1 MTEER
6 PPEIPTRLLAR
17 ALGSTEV
24 AASVLGDLE
33 EDFVA
38 RLRRDGRGVAHRWYW
53 KEAAGLAAEAWI
65 GRALGRPIVREHDR
79 EGTGMRDA
87 LSTNG
92 FAQDFGYA
100 LRAIRRDRGFFV
112 FATLIIGLGVGA
124 ATAVF
129 SVMSPLLIQPL
140 PFEAPE
146 QLVLIENGDGTGG
159 LSGVTSRTSNVRD
172 FRAQA
177 RSFEAIAGFNAF
189 FDQASYN
196 LSGGG
201 EPERLQGADV
211 TGNLLD
217 VLGVQP
223 VVGRNFSRDEG
234 MQDGPRAM
242 ILTHG
247 FWVRR
252 FAADPSVVGTALP
265 LNDEPYTVVGVLP
278 ESFDF
283 ASVFTPTASV
293 DILLPWPISDETD
306 NWGNTTTMVARLA
319 SGVSIPAAQS
329 ELESVVAALEQADP
343 ERWGLG
349 GRISGLQER
358 IGRPFR
364 AGMMLLAAAAG
375 LVMLIVCVNLSN
387 MLLARS
393 PRRKREMAVRR
404 TLGATRGRL
413 VRQLLVESVMVSLSG
428 AVVGVLIAQAATR
441 FVSSSSGLEIPMLSS
456 ISIDGAAL
464 GFTVLI
470 AVIAG
475 LAVGAVPALQV
486 SEGGESE
493 AMGGSARGGGGS
505 RGARRLRELLVVSE
519 VAMACVLLV
528 FGGLVVRSFQQVMD
542 VDLGFEATHAIG
554 WQLASSRSFDTL
566 PEINAF
572 FDEIVTNVASVPGV
586 QAVGL
591 VDALPL
597 GTNRTW
603 GSRVVD
609 KQYEDDEGEGFF
621 PHVVDH
627 RYLQAMEIPLV
638 EGRYFNS
645 GDNQDGRLVIVVN
658 EEAARTIFDGN
669 AMGRKLDMWYGEV
682 EVVGVVGDVKHR
694 ALELGAD
701 SEVYFPMGQLWA
713 FQTVEMV
720 VRTELPAESVS
731 GAVGEAIRQIEA
743 QMPTEDWR
751 TLDSMVESSV
761 SPRRFTLQIL
771 VAFALSALLLA
782 SLGIYGVLSYS
793 VSERIPEIG
802 IRMALGESAEGVRKS
817 IVSQTMVLAVIG
829 VAVGAA
835 ISLVGSRLIGSL
847 LYGVEPTDP
856 LTFVGTMILL
866 LAVSAVSGLIPA
878 IRASRIDSAG
888 ALRSSA

>member
-1 MTEER
+1 MTER
-6 PPEIPTRLLAR
+6 PPDLPTRILAR
-17 ALGSTEV
+17 ALGRT
-24 AASVLGDLE
+24 AAAATVMGDLE

-38 RLRRDGRGVAHRWYW
+38 RLRGEGRRAAHRWYW
-53 KEAAGLAAEAWI
+53 KESIILAVEAWI
-65 GRALGRPIVREHDR
+65 GRVLGRPLVREHQR
-79 EGTGMRDA
+79 EETGMRDA

-92 FAQDFGYA
+92 FAQDVSYA
-100 LRAIRRDRGFFV
+100 LRALRRDRGFLL

-129 SVMSPLLIQPL
+129 SVMRPLLIQPL

-146 QLVLIENGDGTGG
+146 RLVLIENGDGTGG

-172 FRAQA
+172 FRAEA

-201 EPERLQGADV
+201 EPERLQGADI
-211 TGNLLD
+211 TSNMLE

-223 VVGRNFSRDEG
+223 VVGRNFTREEG
-234 MQDGPRAM
+234 LQDGPRAM

-252 FAADPSVVGTALP
+252 FAADPAVVGTTLP

-278 ESFDF
+278 ASFDF

-306 NWGNTTTMVARLA
+306 NWGNTTTMVARLGV
-319 SGVSIPAAQS
+319 GVSMPAAQA
-329 ELESVVAALEQADP
+329 ELESVISALEQADP

-393 PRRKREMAVRR
+393 PRRRREMAVRR

-413 VRQLLVESVMVSLSG
+413 VRQLLVESVITSLSG
-428 AVVGVLIAQAATR
+428 AVVGVAIARAATQ

-470 AVIAG
+470 AVVAG

-486 SEGGESE
+486 SEAGEAE
-493 AMGGSARGGGGS
+493 ALGGSTRGGGGS
-505 RGARRLRELLVVSE
+505 RGARRLRELLVVAE

-528 FGGLVVRSFQQVMD
+528 FGGLVVRSFQEVMD

-554 WQLASSRSFDTL
+554 WQLASSRDFDTL

-586 QAVGL
+586 EAVGL

-603 GSRVVD
+603 GTRVVD

-621 PHVVDH
+621 PHVIDH

-638 EGRYFNS
+638 EGRYFES
-645 GDNQDGRLVIVVN
+645 GDTEDGRLVVVVN
-658 EEAARTIFDGN
+658 EEAARSIFDGN
-669 AMGRKLDMWYGEV
+669 ALGRKITMWFGDA

-694 ALELGAD
+694 ALEMSAD
-701 SEVYFPMGQLWA
+701 NEIYFPMGQVWA

-720 VRTELPAESVS
+720 VRTQLPLESVI
-731 GAVGEAIRQIEA
+731 GAVGEAIRQVEA

-751 TLDSMVESSV
+751 TLDSVVESSV

-817 IVSQTMVLAVIG
+817 VVTQTMVLATIG
-829 VAVGAA
+829 VAVGAGL
-835 ISLVGSRLIGSL
+835 SLAGSRLIGSL

-856 LTFVGTMILL
+856 LTFAGTMLL
-866 LAVSAVSGLIPA
+866 LLVVSAISGLIPA
-878 IRASRIDSAG
+878 IRASRIDSAA

>member
-1 MTEER
+1 MTER
-6 PPEIPTRLLAR
+6 PPELPARILAH
-17 ALGSTEV
+17 ALGHSAP
-24 AASVLGDLE
+24 AATVLGDLE
-33 EDFVA
+33 EDFVV
-38 RLRRDGRGVAHRWYW
+38 RLRREGRRAAHRWYW
-53 KEAAGLAAEAWI
+53 KEAATLAVEAWI
-65 GRALGRPIVREHDR
+65 GRALGRPIVREHER
-79 EGTGMRDA
+79 EETGMRDA

-92 FAQDFGYA
+92 FAQDVSYA
-100 LRAIRRDRGFFV
+100 LRAIRRDRAFFV
-112 FATLIIGLGVGA
+112 FATLIVGLGVGA

-129 SVMSPLLIQPL
+129 SVISPLLIQPL
-140 PFEAPE
+140 PFESPDR
-146 QLVLIENGDGTGG
+146 LVLIENGDGTGG

-172 FRAQA
+172 FRTEV

-196 LSGGG
+196 LSGDG

-211 TGNLLD
+211 TSNMLD

-223 VVGRNFSRDEG
+223 VVGRNFTQEEG
-234 MQDGPRAM
+234 LQGGPRAM

-252 FAADPSVVGTALP
+252 FAADPAIVGSTLP

-278 ESFDF
+278 ASFDF

-306 NWGNTTTMVARLA
+306 NWGNTTTMVARLTP
-319 SGVSIPAAQS
+319 GVSIPAAQA
-329 ELESVVAALEQADP
+329 EVESVISALEQADP

-413 VRQLLVESVMVSLSG
+413 VRQLLLESVFVSLSG
-428 AVVGVLIAQAATR
+428 AVVGVVIARAATQ

-464 GFTVLI
+464 GFTTLI
-470 AVIAG
+470 AVVAG
-475 LAVGAVPALQV
+475 LVVGAVPALQV
-486 SEGGESE
+486 SEAGEAE
-493 AMGGSARGGGGS
+493 ALGGSTRGGGGS
-505 RGARRLRELLVVSE
+505 RGARRLRELLVITE

-528 FGGLVVRSFQQVMD
+528 FGGLVVRSFQEVME

-554 WQLASSRSFDTL
+554 WQLASSRAFDTL

-572 FDEIVTNVASVPGV
+572 FDEIMTNVASVPGV
-586 QAVGL
+586 EAVGL

-603 GSRVVD
+603 GTRVVD
-609 KQYEDDEGEGFF
+609 KQYEDDQGEYFF
-621 PHVVDH
+621 PHLIDH

-638 EGRYFNS
+638 EGRYFES
-645 GDNQDGRLVIVVN
+645 GDTEDGRLVVVVN
-658 EEAARTIFDGN
+658 EQAARSIFDGN
-669 AMGRKLDMWYGEV
+669 ALGRKITMWFGDA

-694 ALELGAD
+694 ALEMSAD
-701 SEVYFPMGQLWA
+701 SEIYFPMGQVWA
-713 FQTVEMV
+713 FQTVEMI
-720 VRTELPAESVS
+720 VRTQLPPESVT
-731 GAVGEAIRQIEA
+731 GAVGEAIRQVEA

-751 TLDSMVESSV
+751 TLDSVVESSV

-817 IVSQTMVLAVIG
+817 VVTQTMVLATIG
-829 VAVGAA
+829 VAVGAGV
-835 ISLVGSRLIGSL
+835 SLAGSRLIGSL

-856 LTFVGTMILL
+856 PTFVGTMLLL
-866 LAVSAVSGLIPA
+866 LAVSAISGLIPA
-878 IRASRIDSAG
+878 IRASRIDSAA